1 MENQTPNENLIQCPA
16 CGAEMVA
23 GDACPECG
31 FEGALVEAEQL
42 EPLEIGT
49 ALVDRYEITETL
61 ETQGGALNCYL
72 AFDKESGANVLIK
85 GAAIQVGRAASLP
98 QERQAGSL
106 FYNGL
111 KLECE
116 ILEGLNYPTIVKARD
131 TFDVEGRAYLV
142 EEDFEGGPLRE
153 AWHRED
159 TSQSRQIDWLIQLC
173 QTLAKVH
180 GAGVL
185 YNAVSPDRLWV
196 SKENRLVLTDF
207 SSACRLPL
215 SPEHKQGVDFYVPPE
230 LALNPETADV
240 RADLYALGVTWYE
253 LLLGRALTDD
263 DFESQFLLKPLE
275 CESSAFVER
284 PLHPSTHRILLKL
297 TNRNPDLRF
306 ATSDELT
313 MGKQPIASLQRC
325 LLELKG
331 QLTEKA
337 LVVGSQT
344 NIGLQRE
351 ANEDNLWAQNLSCTT
366 ADGHHP
372 LGLFIVADGMGGA
385 EAGEIASQIVIRAIS
400 AELTPKLIT
409 LHGNLNADHAETL
422 TPAIRE
428 AIVGANAQ
436 VYMQAEKNP
445 HWRGMG
451 STVVVA
457 AVVGNH
463 VYVGH
468 VGDSRL
474 YLINTGGISQ
484 KTEDHSIVHRLV
496 KMGVIQPEEAETH
509 PQRDVLTKAVGT
521 QRNVEPDTLS
531 FSLTPGDTLLLCSD
545 GLTKHLTD
553 AEIHAI
559 IQNDVFPQRACDH
572 LINQANFAGGEDN
585 ITVVVVRYQSIM
597 KHYRKI
603 SSPTF

>member
-1 MENQTPNENLIQCPA
+1 
-16 CGAEMVA
+16 
-23 GDACPECG
+23 
-31 FEGALVEAEQL
+31 
-42 EPLEIGT
+42 
-49 ALVDRYEITETL
+49 
-61 ETQGGALNCYL
+61 
-72 AFDKESGANVLIK
+72 
-85 GAAIQVGRAASLP
+85 
-98 QERQAGSL
+98 
-106 FYNGL
+106 
-111 KLECE
+111 
-116 ILEGLNYPTIVKARD
+116 
-131 TFDVEGRAYLV
+131 
-142 EEDFEGGPLRE
+142 
-153 AWHRED
+153 
-159 TSQSRQIDWLIQLC
+159 
-173 QTLAKVH
+173 
-180 GAGVL
+180 
-185 YNAVSPDRLWV
+185 
-196 SKENRLVLTDF
+196 
-207 SSACRLPL
+207 
-215 SPEHKQGVDFYVPPE
+215 
-230 LALNPETADV
+230 
-240 RADLYALGVTWYE
+240 
-253 LLLGRALTDD
+253 
-263 DFESQFLLKPLE
+263 
-275 CESSAFVER
+275 
-284 PLHPSTHRILLKL
+284 
-297 TNRNPDLRF
+297 
-306 ATSDELT
+306 

-351 ANEDNLWAQNLSCTT
+351 ANEDNLWVQNLSCTT

-385 EAGEIASQIVIRAIS
+385 EAGEIASQIAIRAIS
-400 AELTPKLIT
+400 AELTPKLIGLDSNT
-409 LHGNLNADHAETL
+409 RTDPAETL
-422 TPAIRE
+422 LPAIRD

-531 FSLTPGDTLLLCSD
+531 FSLTSGDTLLLCSD

-572 LINQANFAGGEDN
+572 LINTANLAGGEDN
-585 ITVVVVRYQSIM
+585 VTVVVVRYQSIM
-597 KHYRKI
+597 EHYRNI